1 MHELEPTPGK
11 LEQLAPGVHRLLAPN
26 PGMMTGPGTNTY
38 LLGKNEIAV
47 LDPGPAIPAHIDA
60 IQTLAPAPIRWI
72 LVTHTHPDHSPAAD
86 PLAAATG
93 AELLGKHPPA
103 GNQQDQTFSPDRVL
117 DDGERLESEEFSVRA
132 IYTPGHASNHLCYL
146 HEQLRWVFTG
156 DHVMNGSTVVINPPD
171 GHMGDYLESLNRVKA
186 LAPSRLAPG
195 HGALL
200 QDPSA
205 TLDWIIGHRLE
216 REAKIVAVLTSSGGE
231 PLNELVKKVY
241 DDVDT
246 RLHGVAERSL
256 LAHLITLREDSR
268 AREENRAWYLI
279 TEP

>member
-1 MHELEPTPGK
+1 MASLIPGNPTPIGEHTWRV
-11 LEQLAPGVHRLLAPN
+11 LGRN

-38 LLGKNEIAV
+38 LLGENEIAV

-60 IQTLAPAPIRWI
+60 IQALAPAPVRWI
-72 LVTHTHPDHSPAAD
+72 LVTHTHPDHSPAAR

-93 AELLGKHPPA
+93 AELIGRPPPA
-103 GNQQDQTFSPDRVL
+103 GKQQDQTFSPHRVFN
-117 DDGERLESEEFSVRA
+117 DGERLESEEFSVRA

-186 LAPSRLAPG
+186 LASSKLAPG

-205 TLDWIIGHRLE
+205 TLDWVIAHRLE
-216 REAKIVAVLTSSGGE
+216 REAKVVAVLTSSGGGS
-231 PLNELVKKVY
+231 LSELVKKVY
-241 DDVDT
+241 DDVDA
-246 RLHGVAERSL
+246 RLHGLAERSL
-256 LAHLITLREDSR
+256 LAHLIKLREDSR
-268 AREENRAWYLI
+268 AREEGRVWYLI

>member
-1 MHELEPTPGK
+1 MKITKLTPIIR
-11 LEQLAPGVHRLLAPN
+11 RLTAGN
-26 PGMMTGPGTNTY
+26 SNMFTGPGTNSY
-38 LLGKNEIAV
+38 LLGENEVTII
-47 LDPGPAIPAHIDA
+47 DPGPPMVNHIEDL
-60 IQTLAPAPIRWI
+60 ISLTGKSLKQI
-72 LVTHTHPDHSPAAD
+72 LITHTHPDHSPAAH

-216 REAKIVAVLTSSGGE
+216 REAKVVTVLTSSGGE

-246 RLHGVAERSL
+246 RLHGLAERSL
-256 LAHLITLREDSR
+256 LAHLIKLREDSR
-268 AREENRAWYLI
+268 AREEDRAWYLI